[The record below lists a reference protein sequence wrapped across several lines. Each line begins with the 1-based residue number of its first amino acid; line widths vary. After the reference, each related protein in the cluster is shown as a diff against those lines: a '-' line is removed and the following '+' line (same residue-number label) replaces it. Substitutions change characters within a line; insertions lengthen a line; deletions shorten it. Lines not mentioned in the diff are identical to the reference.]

1 MGRYD
6 FQNDFQND
14 AARKNYDA
22 AMTGKRRKGLDIFEK
37 PHLWDAERPCDL
49 KETPRENFIPIPT
62 IGSGDCFAGDSM
74 GRKIAIIAG
83 LSAAALLVCYCA
95 IGLFVDG
102 ASGFRVPY
110 LFH

>member
-49 KETPRENFIPIPT
+49 KETIQEISSRVQAGELPPLLSWNEDDFDKKEMRQKEENVL
-62 IGSGDCFAGDSM
+62 
-74 GRKIAIIAG
+74 K
-83 LSAAALLVCYCA
+83 LLN
-95 IGLFVDG
+95 IT
-102 ASGFRVPY
+102 R
-110 LFH
+110 